1 MITLACVIWS
11 VIGVGIIVLS
21 LFTAISNAITEAI
34 TEAKN
39 KDDDI
44 ISLKR
49 RLFKIESKLD
59 VDCDDY

>member
-1 MITLACVIWS
+1 MITLVCVIWS
-11 VIGVGIIVLS
+11 VIGIGIIVLS
-21 LFTAISNAITEAI
+21 LFTAISNSI

-59 VDCDDY
+59 IDRDDY

>member
-21 LFTAISNAITEAI
+21 LFTAISNAI

>member
-1 MITLACVIWS
+1 MITLVCVIWS
-11 VIGVGIIVLS
+11 VIGIDIIVLS
-21 LFTAISNAITEAI
+21 LFTAISNAI

>member
-1 MITLACVIWS
+1 LYMITLVCVIWS

-21 LFTAISNAITEAI
+21 LFTAISNAI

>member
-1 MITLACVIWS
+1 MITLICVIWS

-21 LFTAISNAITEAI
+21 LFTAISNAI

>member
-1 MITLACVIWS
+1 MITLVCVIWS
-11 VIGVGIIVLS
+11 VIGIGIIVLS
-21 LFTAISNAITEAI
+21 LFTAISNAI

>member
-1 MITLACVIWS
+1 MITLVCVIWS
-11 VIGVGIIVLS
+11 VIGIGIIVLS
-21 LFTAISNAITEAI
+21 LFTAISNAI

-49 RLFKIESKLD
+49 RLFKIESKLE

>member
-1 MITLACVIWS
+1 MITLVCVIWS
-11 VIGVGIIVLS
+11 VIGIGIIVLS
-21 LFTAISNAITEAI
+21 LFTAISNAI

-59 VDCDDY
+59 VDCDDS

>member
-1 MITLACVIWS
+1 MITLVCVIWS
-11 VIGVGIIVLS
+11 VIGIGIIVLS
-21 LFTAISNAITEAI
+21 LFTAISNSI

-59 VDCDDY
+59 VDRDDY

>member
-1 MITLACVIWS
+1 MITLVCVIWS
-11 VIGVGIIVLS
+11 VIGIGIIVLS
-21 LFTAISNAITEAI
+21 LFTAISNVI

>member
-1 MITLACVIWS
+1 MITLVCVIWS

-21 LFTAISNAITEAI
+21 LFTAISNAI

-59 VDCDDY
+59 VDCDD

>member
-1 MITLACVIWS
+1 MITLVCVIWS

-21 LFTAISNAITEAI
+21 LFTAISNAITEA
-34 TEAKN
+34 KN

-49 RLFKIESKLD
+49 RLFKIELKLD

>member
-1 MITLACVIWS
+1 MITLVCVIWS

-21 LFTAISNAITEAI
+21 LFTAISNAI

>member
-1 MITLACVIWS
+1 MVMLVCGIWS
-11 VIGVGIIVLS
+11 VIGVGVIALALLTALS
-21 LFTAISNAITEAI
+21 NSI

-49 RLFKIESKLD
+49 RLFKIESMLD
-59 VDCDDY
+59 VDCDDDLRRG

>member
-1 MITLACVIWS
+1 MITLVCVIWS
-11 VIGVGIIVLS
+11 MIGIGIIVLS
-21 LFTAISNAITEAI
+21 LFTAISNAI

>member
-1 MITLACVIWS
+1 MITLVCVIWS

-21 LFTAISNAITEAI
+21 LFTAISKAI

>member
-1 MITLACVIWS
+1 MITLVGVIWS
-11 VIGVGIIVLS
+11 VIGIDIIVLS
-21 LFTAISNAITEAI
+21 LFTAISNAI

>member
-1 MITLACVIWS
+1 MITLVCVIWS
-11 VIGVGIIVLS
+11 VIGIGIIFLS
-21 LFTAISNAITEAI
+21 LFTAISNSI

-59 VDCDDY
+59 VDRDDY

>member
-1 MITLACVIWS
+1 MITLVCVIWS
-11 VIGVGIIVLS
+11 VIGIGIIVLS
-21 LFTAISNAITEAI
+21 LFTAISNAI

-59 VDCDDY
+59 VDCDNY

>member
-1 MITLACVIWS
+1 MITLVCVIWS

-21 LFTAISNAITEAI
+21 LFTAISNAI

-59 VDCDDY
+59 VDC